1 MALGASD
8 GAAVPRAGDAP
19 GRSARAADAPDA
31 GARLWLAI
39 RLAFVP
45 ALLMTAVLAV
55 LWLGLLLTLR

>member
-1 MALGASD
+1 MARRFLELAMRLAGQR
-8 GAAVPRAGDAP
+8 VLQMPRTP
-19 GRSARAADAPDA
+19 